1 MLSPAILS
9 NSQSTGLA
17 LIAKRRLQ
25 PLVALPCCY
34 SRALRAKQV
43 GRMSPYQPPDDG
55 KPPASYTA
63 AINLLLLPKPAN
75 RPPPFTRLRRPHV
88 AEQCGPAAA
97 DMISGEEFAAGAQQL
112 AAHWA
117 RGLPGERG
125 TLRLW
130 RAG

>member
-1 MLSPAILS
+1 
-9 NSQSTGLA
+9 
-17 LIAKRRLQ
+17 
-25 PLVALPCCY
+25 
-34 SRALRAKQV
+34 
-43 GRMSPYQPPDDG
+43 MSPYQPPDDG

-88 AEQCGPAAA
+88 AWQCGPAAA

-117 RGLPGERG
+117 RCLPGEPPWRWQASRQPFAAAAVSLG
-125 TLRLW
+125 SGGGNLRNV
-130 RAG
+130 AH